1 MVDMECIC
9 DVPCDCKKKRASHQ
23 KDKGT
28 AQCNIDC
35 RCGQCLVTRHPRNCQ
50 CVRCKRRRD
59 VQSKEDVNIKEKL
72 ITRSKGRPEERSK
85 GRPEEGPKGRP
96 EENVISTPIF
106 RRKRCKKKKKKKSI
120 TESVTPVRLEDL
132 DPTTGDRIK
141 MTLVELWPNGKL

>member
-1 MVDMECIC
+1 M
-9 DVPCDCKKKRASHQ
+9 
-23 KDKGT
+23 
-28 AQCNIDC
+28 
-35 RCGQCLVTRHPRNCQ
+35 
-50 CVRCKRRRD
+50 
-59 VQSKEDVNIKEKL
+59 NIKEKL

-132 DPTTGDRIK
+132 DPTTGDRIR
-141 MTLVELWPNGKL
+141 MTLVELWPNGKLGEEKMKEEKRREEKKRRERKMRGKRR